1 MKIRVLLAD
10 DHHLVIDALQRMLA
24 AEPDIEIAGLASNGV
39 DVPSLAKQT
48 RADVVCMDISMP
60 GMNGIE
66 ATAQILASY
75 PSVKVIGLSASADP
89 RFILDMLK
97 AGALGYVTKSGA
109 GEDLLRAIR
118 AVSRRQTYLCPI
130 AASAVAGA
138 MCASSAPGRLRAG
151 QLGTRERQVLQL
163 VAEGHTSSEIAKL
176 LHIAPSTVEVHRR
189 NLMRKLDI
197 HSVAELTTYAIRCG
211 LVGDVGLS
219 DNFLPCH
226 QD

>member
-24 AEPDIEIAGLASNGV
+24 AEPDIEIAGLAGNGV
-39 DVPSLAKQT
+39 DVPLLAKQT

-66 ATAQILASY
+66 TTAQMLASY
-75 PSVKVIGLSASADP
+75 PSVRVIGLSASADP

-97 AGALGYVTKSGA
+97 AGALGYVTKASA

-118 AVSRRQTYLCPI
+118 AVFRRQTYLCPI
-130 AASAVAGA
+130 AASAVAGV
-138 MCASSAPGRLRAG
+138 MCAKTAPGRLRTDR
-151 QLGTRERQVLQL
+151 LGSRERQVLQL
-163 VAEGHTSSEIAKL
+163 VAEGHTSSEIAGL

-197 HSVAELTTYAIRCG
+197 HGVAELTTYAIKCG
-211 LVGDVGLS
+211 LVGDLGIG
-219 DNFLPCH
+219 DNSSPYL
-226 QD
+226 